1 MNARTFQFN
10 KEGQFRVKKSTQRK
24 LRNRKGRIEHRLRDI
39 SWSAQEEPMFGT
51 TNVLYDMSDR
61 VKGFAAGGIAA
72 ILEMA
77 KSTGLVEEIDRRLHL
92 LKVHLPYHESD
103 HVLNIAL
110 NFLAGGRC
118 LEDLELLRNDEVYL
132 DAIGAQRIPDPTT
145 AGDFCRRFKPHHVEA
160 LMDVMNEVRLR
171 VWKTQPASFF
181 EEAVIEAD
189 GSLVESGGERKA
201 GMDFSFKGTY
211 GYHPLVVSLANTQ
224 EPLYLVNRSG
234 NRPSQEGAADRFDR
248 AIELCRRA
256 GFEKITLRGDTD
268 FSQTEHLDRWDAG
281 KVRFV
286 FGYDARPNLIQAA
299 TELAEEEWSRLE
311 RRPKYEVATEPRER
325 RPNCK
330 EEVVKRREYKNL
342 RLCSEDVASFSYS
355 PTACKKAYRMVVI
368 RKNLSVERGE
378 EVLFEDIRYFFYIT
392 NDETTEASEI
402 VFEANARCNQENL
415 NAQLKSGV
423 PALNAPVDNLISN
436 WAYMVMASLAW
447 TLKAWF
453 ALLLPEKGRWKQKHA
468 AEKKK
473 VLRMEFRTFVN
484 EFMRLPA
491 QVVRQGR
498 RTILR
503 LIGYS
508 RWTAV
513 FLRGW
518 DQVRFPLRC

>member
-234 NRPSQEGAADRFDR
+234 NRPSQEGAAR
-248 AIELCRRA
+248 IGPHRRCIRSPWCPTTPL
-256 GFEKITLRGDTD
+256 GILKPMYGPGTSFTEVRGHPLHMEDA
-268 FSQTEHLDRWDAG
+268 LD
-281 KVRFV
+281 
-286 FGYDARPNLIQAA
+286 GYQPYETASAVLSRVHERP
-299 TELAEEEWSRLE
+299 
-311 RRPKYEVATEPRER
+311 
-325 RPNCK
+325 
-330 EEVVKRREYKNL
+330 
-342 RLCSEDVASFSYS
+342 
-355 PTACKKAYRMVVI
+355 MV
-368 RKNLSVERGE
+368 
-378 EVLFEDIRYFFYIT
+378 
-392 NDETTEASEI
+392 DE
-402 VFEANARCNQENL
+402 
-415 NAQLKSGV
+415 
-423 PALNAPVDNLISN
+423 
-436 WAYMVMASLAW
+436 
-447 TLKAWF
+447 
-453 ALLLPEKGRWKQKHA
+453 
-468 AEKKK
+468 
-473 VLRMEFRTFVN
+473 
-484 EFMRLPA
+484 
-491 QVVRQGR
+491 
-498 RTILR
+498 
-503 LIGYS
+503 
-508 RWTAV
+508 
-513 FLRGW
+513 
-518 DQVRFPLRC
+518 